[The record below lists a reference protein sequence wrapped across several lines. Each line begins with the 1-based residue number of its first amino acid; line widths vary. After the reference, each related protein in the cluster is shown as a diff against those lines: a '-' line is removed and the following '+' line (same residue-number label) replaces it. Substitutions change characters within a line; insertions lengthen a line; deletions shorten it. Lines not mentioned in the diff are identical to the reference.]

1 MSIAVLFEQVSRA
14 MIAEAQYDMS
24 AARPDLECDKFGHN
38 EVATLQASLKS
49 RDDDLVAFLE
59 DASYL
64 GLWYRLATKLIE
76 FQGLP
81 KRSGSDYESNKCWTI
96 AMQRAH
102 AILLLWDSI
111 KFKFEEIEEE
121 LESSDMIVV
130 ASSIEAKLRALENF
144 LPIYNRNSGSP
155 YPQKVFE
162 CMMKEPRQVSH
173 AYQQLQ
179 ENASILEFNKGS
191 EADILHSA
199 GLH

>member
-14 MIAEAQYDMS
+14 MIAEAEHDMS
-24 AARPDLECDKFGHN
+24 AVKSESEWDTFGHG

-49 RDDDLVAFLE
+49 RGDDLVAFLE
-59 DASYL
+59 DTSYL
-64 GLWYRLATKLIE
+64 SLWYRLATKLIE
-76 FQGLP
+76 FQGLTRGEY
-81 KRSGSDYESNKCWTI
+81 KQAKNCWTI

-111 KFKFEEIEEE
+111 RIKFEEIEEE
-121 LESSDMIVV
+121 LESSEMIVV

-144 LPIYNRNSGSP
+144 LPICNRYSGSG

-162 CMMKEPRQVSH
+162 CTQKKPRQVSH

-179 ENASILEFNKGS
+179 ENASILEVNRFRG
-191 EADILHSA
+191 
-199 GLH
+199 